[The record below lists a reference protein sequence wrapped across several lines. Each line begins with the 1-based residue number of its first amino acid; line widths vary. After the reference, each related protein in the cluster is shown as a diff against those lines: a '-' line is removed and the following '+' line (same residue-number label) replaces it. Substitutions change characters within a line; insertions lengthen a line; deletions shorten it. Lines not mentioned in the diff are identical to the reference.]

1 MDTRKDKAS
10 WNRWRWGLQRKGP
23 DGEAG
28 KTDEAGLSQAS
39 ENNNLNFSKSG
50 GDVGE

>member
-10 WNRWRWGLQRKGP
+10 WNKWRWSLHRKGP

-28 KTDEAGLSQAS
+28 KTDEAGLSQDS
-39 ENNNLNFSKSG
+39 ENSNLNFSKRC
-50 GDVGE
+50 GDDGE